1 MEQNTHTRRYII
13 NIFIIIFSL
22 IIFLGIGLYF
32 GIRLGEGYYNFYQ
45 PNSPYYQNAV
55 SQASHDSYNAGWD
68 DGYSAGVDFESNR
81 INKSS
86 YNKGWDDGYNACHDE
101 NQSIRN
107 EYDAGYSVGYDTG
120 WDDGWEEGHIDGIAD
135 GYKEAYSE
143 GYDAGYDAC
152 FDDMT

>member
-1 MEQNTHTRRYII
+1 MEQNTHTRRSII
-13 NIFIIIFSL
+13 NIFIKIFSL

-55 SQASHDSYNAGWD
+55 SQASHDSYNA
-68 DGYSAGVDFESNR
+68 
-81 INKSS
+81 
-86 YNKGWDDGYNACHDE
+86 GWDDGYNACHDE

>member
-1 MEQNTHTRRYII
+1 MVIAPALILSPIESTRV
-13 NIFIIIFSL
+13 L
-22 IIFLGIGLYF
+22 IGTLQ
-32 GIRLGEGYYNFYQ
+32 R
-45 PNSPYYQNAV
+45 
-55 SQASHDSYNAGWD
+55 QAAP
-68 DGYSAGVDFESNR
+68 R
-81 INKSS
+81 
-86 YNKGWDDGYNACHDE
+86 CHDE

>member
-1 MEQNTHTRRYII
+1 MEQNTHTRRSII
-13 NIFIIIFSL
+13 NIFIKIFSL

-68 DGYSAGVDFESNR
+68 DGYSARVDFESNR

-86 YNKGWDDGYNACHDE
+86 YNKGLGSMVVTLAMTKT
-101 NQSIRN
+101 IRSV
-107 EYDAGYSVGYDTG
+107 EYDAGYSVGL
-120 WDDGWEEGHIDGIAD
+120 
-135 GYKEAYSE
+135 
-143 GYDAGYDAC
+143 
-152 FDDMT
+152 